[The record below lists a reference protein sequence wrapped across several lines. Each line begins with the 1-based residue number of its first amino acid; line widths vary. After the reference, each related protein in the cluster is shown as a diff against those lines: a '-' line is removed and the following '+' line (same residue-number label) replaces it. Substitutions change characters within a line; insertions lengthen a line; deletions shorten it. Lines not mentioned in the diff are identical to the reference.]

1 MRLKYNSH
9 RVCPSRSRGFLRIGL
24 QASLHPARAMQASH
38 EAVDWQ
44 ERATRDGGAHGNG
57 MPIRTHQ
64 QLRAC
69 LVGGV
74 LSSLLLW
81 LSGSLAQD
89 APTNGG
95 GSADAAFE
103 RASRGCVRSP
113 AGFELAAA
121 RAYWCSVH
129 PFDAD

>member
-38 EAVDWQ
+38 ETVDWQ

-74 LSSLLLW
+74 LSSLLL
-81 LSGSLAQD
+81 
-89 APTNGG
+89 
-95 GSADAAFE
+95 
-103 RASRGCVRSP
+103 
-113 AGFELAAA
+113 
-121 RAYWCSVH
+121 
-129 PFDAD
+129 